1 MRPSLAMKSKQNGD
15 RAPKRFVGQ
24 NEDVCDYIPGGFC
37 SCENLTSKADNLM
50 RMQKRLTISGAEGLV
65 PPMAVSLSMGLEP
78 IAAVM
83 VVSEAEERRRKPPKQ
98 PAREAGDGSWGVEE
112 EESCRVSG
120 RNRSNYSW
128 RQLVC
133 ARLQI
138 AELLQLSKLHFHPIS
153 LLFLLF
159 TIVQML

>member
-37 SCENLTSKADNLM
+37 LCENLTPKADNLM
-50 RMQKRLTISGAEGLV
+50 RMQRRLTISGAEGSV
-65 PPMAVSLSMGLEP
+65 PPMAVSLSVGLEP
-78 IAAVM
+78 IAAVV
-83 VVSEAEERRRKPPKQ
+83 VVSEAEERKRKRPKK

-138 AELLQLSKLHFHPIS
+138 AELLQIVKAPIS
-153 LLFLLF
+153 SHFS
-159 TIVQML
+159 IVPIVH